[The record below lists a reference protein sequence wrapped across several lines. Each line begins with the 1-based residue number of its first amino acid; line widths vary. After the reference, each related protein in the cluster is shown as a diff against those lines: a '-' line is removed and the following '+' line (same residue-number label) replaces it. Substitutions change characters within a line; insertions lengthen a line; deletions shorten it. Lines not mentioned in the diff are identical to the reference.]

1 MEQVQVTLPVR
12 RFGETSRRDAWWVQP
27 VAVVAGLGTAIA
39 YMTWAAFQGANYAH
53 LGYLHPS
60 IRRSCSAVRRMRG
73 SDRSPAG
80 GQPSCPFRRR
90 F

>member
-39 YMTWAAFQGANYAH
+39 YMTWAAF
-53 LGYLHPS
+53 
-60 IRRSCSAVRRMRG
+60 
-73 SDRSPAG
+73 
-80 GQPSCPFRRR
+80 
-90 F
+90 